1 MNNWV
6 LNTNDVLKTRER
18 FVTDQLRDAILKGYL
33 KPGQKLDQGEIA
45 DLLKVSRSPV
55 REALRTLAAEEL
67 VQVYPH
73 RGAAVAEFSREEL
86 EEIYYLRG
94 TLEGMAVRLAVSK
107 MDEARI
113 AKLKEILNNLD
124 QVTDLD
130 KWLDL
135 NREFHNT
142 IYEAVNRPRL
152 ISLIQHLRNIS
163 AHYTRQYIASPEF
176 MKVTQEGHWHILEA
190 LIDGDGVRAQEETQE
205 HLKVL
210 CDGVL
215 VCVDS
220 ILNSAS
226 KG

>member
-94 TLEGMAVRLAVSK
+94 TLEGMAVRLAVPK
-107 MDEARI
+107 MDETRI
-113 AKLKEILNNLD
+113 ASLKEILQNLD

-130 KWLDL
+130 RWLDL

-142 IYEAVNRPRL
+142 IYETINRPRL

-163 AHYTRQYIASPEF
+163 APYTRHYIASPEF
-176 MKVTQEGHWHILEA
+176 MKVTQEGHWHIFEA
-190 LIDGDGVRAQEETQE
+190 LIDGDGARAQEETQE

-220 ILNSAS
+220 ILDPSS
-226 KG
+226 KD